1 MLPCVTLCYLVL
13 QGSVILPASCV
24 TAPPMSAFHHD
35 LSARFPTSTTGPI
48 VPLLPARL
56 QSGIT
61 FQLQLQS
68 SFNLEPLHM
77 THDAREKPTIKEM
90 GGYGCHPS
98 FKVDSQQQK
107 EKEPKVDFIT
117 LCFLRGVL
125 ACCRVASQTLI
136 CPLKPSSSSPSQTSQ
151 GCSLNT
157 TNITIYCV
165 LTLIRNIYSKAIK
178 HTE

>member
-1 MLPCVTLCYLVL
+1 M
-13 QGSVILPASCV
+13 SLPATCV
-24 TAPPMSAFHHD
+24 TAPPMSALHHD

-117 LCFLRGVL
+117 LCFLRSVL
-125 ACCRVASQTLI
+125 ACCRMASQTLI